1 MIKKTAIIL
10 TTIAIVF
17 TIVSLVLDFSSV
29 GERWDDF
36 GKNVDWWL
44 LALVILITAG
54 FGMLLGLFL
63 FRKVSY
69 RQRIGVTIPIAFI
82 LINLYSFYQITDYY
96 FGLSEDCNY
105 FTAKKDL
112 EKGKVEIFVAG
123 QLISRDSERAQIAK
137 DSVMKAF
144 GFTLVNVGIHSKGL
158 EWHNKAIEDYLLER
172 NGENWQERMYAKFDS
187 IDRADNK

>member
-10 TTIAIVF
+10 ITIAIVF
-17 TIVSLVLDFSSV
+17 TIVSLVLDFSSA

-158 EWHNKAIEDYLLER
+158 EWHNKAIEDYLSER

-187 IDRADNK
+187 IDRANNK